1 MELFLAGLLIV
12 GDVVISLCS
21 RMEIPRSK
29 ALPEPLKLPAWR
41 GYSARVG
48 TIDEEEKTTE

>member
-1 MELFLAGLLIV
+1 MELFLAGFLIV